1 MSEVGGFRAVLK
13 CPAAVS
19 RPADTLR
26 PERGQP
32 LAMEVEV
39 DQREACAQ
47 PMMVLG
53 DAAVADLVEAEDALE
68 DAEGMFYFRSDSG
81 LGRVLPLGLFIDI
94 VLIFRTTAG
103 HVMGMRCVLVYI

>member
-19 RPADTLR
+19 RLADTLR

-32 LAMEVEV
+32 FAMEVEV
-39 DQREACAQ
+39 DQREAGAQ
-47 PMMVLG
+47 PVMVLG

-68 DAEGMFYFRSDSG
+68 DAEGMFYFRSDSA
-81 LGRVLPLGLFIDI
+81 LGRVLPPGFFIDI
-94 VLIFRTTAG
+94 LLIFGPTDG
-103 HVMGMRCVLVYI
+103 LVMGRMARSP